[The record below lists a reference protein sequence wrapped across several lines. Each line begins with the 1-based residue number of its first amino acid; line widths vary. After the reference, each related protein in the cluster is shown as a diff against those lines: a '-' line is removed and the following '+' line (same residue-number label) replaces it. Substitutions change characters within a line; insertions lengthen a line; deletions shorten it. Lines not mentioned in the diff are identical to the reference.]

1 MRTNIVHI
9 GYFIMIELNHLES
22 INRKIEDGTVTE
34 SELGAALL
42 ELEKLDLKLFGK
54 HFSGKSLL
62 NRDNPHV
69 RRLIDKAEEEGLV

>member
-1 MRTNIVHI
+1 MRTDIVHI
-9 GYFIMIELNHLES
+9 GYFFMIELNHLES
-22 INRKIEDGTVTE
+22 INRKIVTE

-54 HFSGKSLL
+54 HYSGKSLL

-69 RRLIDKAEEEGLV
+69 RRLLDKAEEDGLV

>member
-1 MRTNIVHI
+1 
-9 GYFIMIELNHLES
+9 MIELDNLES
-22 INRKIEDGTVTE
+22 FKRKVQDGTATE
-34 SELGAALL
+34 SEIGAALL